1 MIKLTDLFLALFA
14 RLNDL
19 LDDSAVAVVLILG
32 DLGVRRLPV
41 IRQVP
46 IDLRL
51 DVAQALLNVLSASLQ
66 LRVQVVTVVHQ
77 QDQVI

>member
-1 MIKLTDLFLALFA
+1 MIKLTDFFLALFA

-19 LDDSAVAVVLILG
+19 LDDGAVAVVLILG
-32 DLGVRRLPV
+32 DLGVSRLPV
-41 IRQVP
+41 FLQVP

>member
-1 MIKLTDLFLALFA
+1 MIKLTDFFLALFA

-77 QDQVI
+77 QDQVV

>member
-1 MIKLTDLFLALFA
+1 MIKLTDFFLALFA

-32 DLGVRRLPV
+32 DLGVSRLPI

-51 DVAQALLNVLSASLQ
+51 DVAQALLNVLSAALQ
-66 LRVQVVTVVHQ
+66 LRVQVVAVVHQ
-77 QDQVI
+77 QDQVV

>member
-1 MIKLTDLFLALFA
+1 MIKLTDFFLALFA

-32 DLGVRRLPV
+32 DLGVSRLPV

>member
-1 MIKLTDLFLALFA
+1 MIKLTDFFLALFA